1 MAVGQVPLLNRS
13 SPGSAEMILGINST
27 HANDAEPIW
36 KVVAAVHDLT
46 NHRIDHVMFV
56 YFKLVRFALCLA
68 YCQAENDDDTN
79 HWSRQT
85 YVRYPMQSGRAPHL
99 CDAEVLHTSTYTPA
113 CSNMRMDVV
122 EDNVVHW
129 DSDGEEATFWEVR
142 KQVLG

>member
-1 MAVGQVPLLNRS
+1 LLNRPSRS
-13 SPGSAEMILGINST
+13 SPGSTEMILGINST
-27 HANDAEPIW
+27 NKNDAELVW
-36 KVVAAVHDLT
+36 KGVAVHDLT

-79 HWSRQT
+79 YWSRQA
-85 YVRYPMQSGRAPHL
+85 YVQYHMQSGRALHL
-99 CDAEVLHTSTYTPA
+99 YDAEVLHTSTYTPA

-122 EDNVVHW
+122 ADKVVHW
-129 DSDGEEATFWEVR
+129 DGDGEEAKIWEVR